1 MRFWFCLF
9 SFFFCA
15 LPIRAFDLASRVQEI
30 TLANGMKWIVVRRPG
45 VPVFSGKIVVR
56 AGGLNETPGKTGLAH
71 MFEHMAFK
79 GSPDITKDEI
89 WSSLV
94 RNGAK
99 EDDLNAYTSKYI
111 TVYQASLPAVKFEL
125 WAYITSEMI
134 FRPIFFEFYKERDVV
149 MEERRMRVDNSPE

>member
-1 MRFWFCLF
+1 MAVTLSCGGIVERAFSHCFFRGPSYTSSMRFWFCLF

-45 VPVFSGKIVVR
+45 VPVFSGKIVGR

-89 WSSLV
+89 
-94 RNGAK
+94 
-99 EDDLNAYTSKYI
+99 
-111 TVYQASLPAVKFEL
+111 
-125 WAYITSEMI
+125 
-134 FRPIFFEFYKERDVV
+134 
-149 MEERRMRVDNSPE
+149 